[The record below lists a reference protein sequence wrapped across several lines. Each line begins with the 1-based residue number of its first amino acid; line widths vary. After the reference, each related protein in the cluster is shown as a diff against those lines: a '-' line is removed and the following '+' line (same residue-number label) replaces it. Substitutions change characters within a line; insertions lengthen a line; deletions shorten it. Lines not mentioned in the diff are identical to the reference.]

1 MMNLFMS
8 KNDMEQWSERTLL
21 LLGEHGVEKLSQ
33 AKVLVVGVGG
43 VGAYAAEMLVRSGI
57 GHLDII
63 DGDTVS
69 VTNLNRQLIA
79 LNSTI
84 GKDKSELMK
93 SRLLD
98 INPNLVINAKNI
110 FLHVEDI
117 EPILDKGGYDFVVD
131 AIDTIAPK
139 VELISY
145 CIKNKIKI
153 ISSMGAGGR
162 IDPSKIQLVDISDTY
177 HDGLAKAV
185 RGKLKERG
193 IRKGLRVVWS
203 SEQANKSAL
212 ILLNEQ
218 NKVSS
223 FGTISYIPTIFGC
236 LLASHVIRKLVS
248 ND

>member
-1 MMNLFMS
+1 
-8 KNDMEQWSERTLL
+8 MEQWSERTLL
-21 LLGEHGVEKLSQ
+21 LLEEQGVTKLSN

-57 GHLDII
+57 GSLDII
-63 DGDTVS
+63 DGDNVS
-69 VTNLNRQLIA
+69 VTNINRQLIA
-79 LNSTI
+79 LNSTVGMEKI
-84 GKDKSELMK
+84 EVMK

-98 INPNLVINAKNI
+98 INPNLKINAKNI
-110 FLHVEDI
+110 FLTPEQVA
-117 EPILDKGGYDFVVD
+117 PILQEGGYDFVVD

-145 CIKNKIKI
+145 AIRNKIKI

-162 IDPSKIQLVDISDTY
+162 IDPTKIQLVDISDTY

-212 ILLNEQ
+212 MLLNER

-223 FGTISYIPTIFGC
+223 YGTISYIPAIFGC
-236 LLASHVIRKLVS
+236 MLASDVIRKLIGL
-248 ND
+248 

>member
-1 MMNLFMS
+1 MQ
-8 KNDMEQWSERTLL
+8 QWSERTLL
-21 LLGEHGVEKLSQ
+21 LLGEQGVGRLAA

-43 VGAYAAEMLVRSGI
+43 VGAYAAEMLVRAGV
-57 GHLDII
+57 GALDIV

-84 GKDKSELMK
+84 GKDKIDVMK

-98 INPNLVINAKNI
+98 INPNLKIDARSL
-110 FLHVEDI
+110 FLTPEQVAPLIDNGE
-117 EPILDKGGYDFVVD
+117 YDFVVD

-153 ISSMGAGGR
+153 VSSMGAGGR
-162 IDPSKIQLVDISDTY
+162 IDPTKIQLVDISATY
-177 HDGLAKAV
+177 HDGLAKVV

-193 IRKGLRVVWS
+193 IRKGLPVAWS
-203 SEQANKSAL
+203 AEQANKSAL
-212 ILLNEQ
+212 MLLNER

-223 FGTISYIPTIFGC
+223 YGTISYIPTIFGC
-236 LLASHVIRKLVS
+236 MLASHVIRKLIG
-248 ND
+248 